1 MKRVYIILFIFLT
14 SLISIHSS
22 LSDVSTLSNSEI
34 DSTEKYENIK
44 IDKAE
49 FYGNKIILLDKIQ
62 DIFSIKSGD
71 LFNSNNLKKNIRE
84 LYSTLCYRS
93 TILEIFAE

>member
-22 LSDVSTLSNSEI
+22 LSDVSTRSNSEI

-44 IDKAE
+44 IDKVE

-62 DIFSIKSGD
+62 DIFSI
-71 LFNSNNLKKNIRE
+71 
-84 LYSTLCYRS
+84 
-93 TILEIFAE
+93 

>member
-22 LSDVSTLSNSEI
+22 LSDVSTRSNSEI

-44 IDKAE
+44 IDKVE

-84 LYSTLCYRS
+84 LY
-93 TILEIFAE
+93 